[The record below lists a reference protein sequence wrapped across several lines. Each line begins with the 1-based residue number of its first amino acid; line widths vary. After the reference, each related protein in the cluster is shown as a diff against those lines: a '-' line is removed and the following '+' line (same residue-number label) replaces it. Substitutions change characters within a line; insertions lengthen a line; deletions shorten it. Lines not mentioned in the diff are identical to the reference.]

1 VSEGELCPGCGELL
15 DGRRRCLACES
26 KGRDPGETLILGP
39 PAPTGPEALIAEPA
53 GEFLASTPLPE
64 DISVVLDVVDGPD
77 RGLSHALRSSA
88 ETIGRDE
95 GDLLLA
101 DPLVSRRHVVIEV
114 YGAAFVLV
122 KDLTSTNGTF
132 LNGRMIAYGRL
143 ADGDELRVG
152 DSRLV
157 VSIDRRPR

>member
-1 VSEGELCPGCGELL
+1 MQELH
-15 DGRRRCLACES
+15 CEF
-26 KGRDPGETLILGP
+26 DVADATD
-39 PAPTGPEALIAEPA
+39 
-53 GEFLASTPLPE
+53 TPLY
-64 DISVVLDVVDGPD
+64 LCFVD
-77 RGLSHALRSSA
+77 AQ
-88 ETIGRDE
+88 
-95 GDLLLA
+95 
-101 DPLVSRRHVVIEV
+101 V

-143 ADGDELRVG
+143 ADGDELRIG